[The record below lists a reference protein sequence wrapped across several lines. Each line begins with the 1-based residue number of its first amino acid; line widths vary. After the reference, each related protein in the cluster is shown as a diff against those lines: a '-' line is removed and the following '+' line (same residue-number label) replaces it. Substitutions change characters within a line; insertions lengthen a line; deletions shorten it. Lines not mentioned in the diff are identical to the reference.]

1 MADLKTTAYQLIK
14 ARIIDGTYAPLSFLD
29 ENAISGEIGSSRTP
43 VREALLA
50 LEKDQY
56 VQIWPKRG
64 IVVAPFTMED
74 ALAIFDVRELL
85 EPWIVE
91 NYASAIPKE
100 EIAKAR
106 ESIVR
111 ETCSLQKVSQTCL
124 PGMAMDHCPHT
135 LFLKYCGNRYVYD
148 FVKHIEELSARK
160 PSVVNFLK
168 PPMPYTDDRRDMVI
182 DTHTKMIDLLEQ
194 GEIKQLTDYVRDH
207 VKVARAEYLQYW
219 SE

>member
-106 ESIVR
+106 ETIVR
-111 ETCSLQKVSQTCL
+111 ETCALQKISQTRL

-160 PSVVNFLK
+160 PSVLNFSK
-168 PPMPYTDDRRDMVI
+168 PPMEYTDQRRDKI
-182 DTHTKMIDLLEQ
+182 IAYHTHMIDLLEADKI
-194 GEIKQLTDYVRDH
+194 GELADYVRDH
-207 VKVARAEYLQYW
+207 VRMARLEYQQYW
-219 SE
+219 FE